1 MCYSSNVYGI
11 ICFFENNN
19 NGRFGVGMIV
29 CEFLRWL
36 IFFDEMNFV
45 FTHKV
50 TNVSYSDFKLTV
62 TNSVK
67 IIAINNLQ
75 KIVQNK

>member
-36 IFFDEMNFV
+36 MFFDEMNFV
-45 FTHKV
+45 EQGKSLYFLHSEKNDV
-50 TNVSYSDFKLTV
+50 FMK
-62 TNSVK
+62 
-67 IIAINNLQ
+67 
-75 KIVQNK
+75 